1 MAHPTINASLRQSNA
16 YPTTSQQAMTL
27 TMRIE
32 AKKAELENLTQLRDL
47 SNALASQMQALELK
61 LATLKDG
68 TESIACVLANW
79 QSVLQAINMATKKTA
94 TSVEALAT
102 ADSRPATLVR
112 IPTATI
118 DTLPDA

>member
-16 YPTTSQQAMTL
+16 YPTTSQQAMAL

-47 SNALASQMQALELK
+47 SNALASQMQALEAK

-68 TESIACVLANW
+68 TECMLMVC
-79 QSVLQAINMATKKTA
+79 
-94 TSVEALAT
+94 
-102 ADSRPATLVR
+102 
-112 IPTATI
+112 
-118 DTLPDA
+118 